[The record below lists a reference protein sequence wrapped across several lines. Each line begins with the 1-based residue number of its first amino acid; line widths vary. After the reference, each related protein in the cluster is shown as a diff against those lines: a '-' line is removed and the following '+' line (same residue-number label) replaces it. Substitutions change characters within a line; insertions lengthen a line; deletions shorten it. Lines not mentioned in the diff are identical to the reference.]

1 MSSNTASVEALK
13 MILSRAAKGRVKV
26 WSLHIN
32 TAFLFADVVQPTVVQ
47 LQNTSSLQN
56 GEPAFLVLDQLFA
69 G

>member
-1 MSSNTASVEALK
+1 

-32 TAFLFADVVQPTVVQ
+32 TAFLYADVVQPTVVQ